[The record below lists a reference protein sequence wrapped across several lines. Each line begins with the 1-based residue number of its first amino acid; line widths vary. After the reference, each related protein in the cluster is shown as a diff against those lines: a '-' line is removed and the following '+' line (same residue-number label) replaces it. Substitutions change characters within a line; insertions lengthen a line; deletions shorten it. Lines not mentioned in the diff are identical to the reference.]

1 MDHRHWRG
9 RRNEWRDVGDRRAV
23 TAGPGGKSASLP
35 VPVRLG
41 HRRAHLLH
49 GFPLMVLFIIFCPI
63 VAAILIM
70 IGAPA
75 RRTAL
80 TACVLTFAAALYLLA
95 TFGDGEHGFQHVTSF
110 TISPEWRL
118 RYRK

>member
-23 TAGPGGKSASLP
+23 TAGPGGKSARLP
-35 VPVRLG
+35 VPVWLG

-49 GFPLMVLFIIFCPI
+49 RFPLMVLFIIFCPI

-80 TACVLTFAAALYLLA
+80 TACVLTFATTLLLLA
-95 TFGDGEHGFQHVTSF
+95 SFQ
-110 TISPEWRL
+110 L
-118 RYRK
+118 GQRYHSVHHQSRYFDTCE